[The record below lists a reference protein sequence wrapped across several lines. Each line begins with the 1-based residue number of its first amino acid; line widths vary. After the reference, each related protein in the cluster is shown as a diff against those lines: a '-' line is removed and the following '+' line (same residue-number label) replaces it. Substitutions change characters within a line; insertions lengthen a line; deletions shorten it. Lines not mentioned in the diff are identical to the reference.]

1 MKTAFYLAFLRLR
14 RAPLR
19 FCLVLLT
26 IIVTVCIALWF
37 AAGYD
42 TLMANADRDAAV
54 MTGSADLLL
63 FPRRTAASSLD
74 EGLLAAL
81 KRDSAVRSLAVFAPV
96 DVNLAGRKG
105 RETPPPMYGLPRRTP
120 SLVGTD
126 SADAPLEMV
135 AGRWLSGKTGE
146 AVADAQTAARNR
158 WKTGAMIRVRSAA
171 GFFHFRLAGI
181 IAENPAG
188 KRFST
193 ISDSDMLRPPP
204 SRAIYVPLEDAR
216 RCAGGKLDIAYA
228 SLRLNALPEHWK
240 ERLDIAHVLCFS
252 REDIRRAL
260 HDGASAGNARMQVF
274 SAGSVSLLVAFFIV
288 FSILNM
294 EVDEQRRHFAMLRMA
309 GFTRRQLFLILF
321 FEAFFFALSGWI
333 CGLAAGA
340 VLLKLL
346 NLPLHLGFW
355 SIAVSGIFSCI
366 ATFGAALFPALRAA
380 SVMPMDAF
388 AKQAPAMPG
397 KKPCFL
403 FCIGILLLP
412 VNPLIVFLPAIPE
425 NLRIVLY
432 GFIGCPVQVA
442 AFLLMTPLL
451 LRGVEWC
458 LRGIFAF
465 LFRLNPLFFRS
476 QLDAGF
482 KRGALLTAALS
493 AGLGFYM
500 MVVIWSAS
508 LLLPFLP
515 GAWMPDLFAVIVPGG
530 LKNGDMVRVEKF
542 AGVEKALPVAV
553 EQVKL
558 AGDLTGSRKRKN
570 VVRQDNVVFMGL
582 DVSAAYEGREA
593 LLPFVYLEPDR
604 ESALNLL
611 KTGEN
616 YCLIPEHFALV
627 AGLRSGDSFEVI
639 PPDAPETRLRYTVA
653 GVIEFKGWHWFSKMS
668 GTRRHESRTAAML
681 FGSYENIARN
691 FSLNRVNFIWM
702 NLNRDAS
709 EKDFNRELYA
719 LAAQNRGEKY
729 RIAGGGG
736 GEISQEYVKLV
747 SRDFLKHSILSRT
760 EQVVNGMLNLPLVI
774 LCATTLAVASA
785 AFGAVHARRRELR
798 VMRMVGLSAFGAVRL
813 VIAEF
818 LLIGMAASA
827 VSLLFGIFSG
837 VCSAQM
843 ASSLS
848 FFGGMGWNFSIPWGR
863 VVTGCL
869 IVLGVCFA
877 GTLIPALLQMRRK
890 FFDCGNEE

>member
-1 MKTAFYLAFLRLR
+1 MRTAFYLAYLRLR

-19 FCLVLLT
+19 LCLVLLT
-26 IIVTVCIALWF
+26 ITVTVCIALWF

-42 TLMANADRDAAV
+42 TLMANADRDAAAMV
-54 MTGSADLLL
+54 SNADLLL
-63 FPRRTAASSLD
+63 FPRRTAASSLNA
-74 EGLLAAL
+74 GLLAEL
-81 KRDSAVRSLAVFAPV
+81 KRDSAVASLAVFAPV
-96 DVNLAGRKG
+96 DVNLAGKKG
-105 RETPPPMYGLPRRTP
+105 SETPPPMYGLPRRTP

-126 SADAPLEMV
+126 AVDAPLEMV
-135 AGRWLSGKTGE
+135 AGRWLSGKEGE
-146 AVADAQTAARNR
+146 AIADVQTAVRRR
-158 WKTGAMIRVRSAA
+158 WKTGTVIRIRSAA
-171 GFFHFRLAGI
+171 GFYSFRLVGI

-188 KRFST
+188 KRFSA
-193 ISDSDMLRPPP
+193 ISDSDLLRPPP
-204 SRAIYVPLEDAR
+204 SRAIYVSLDDAR
-216 RCAGGKLDIAYA
+216 KCAGGRLEIAYA
-228 SLRLNALPEHWK
+228 SLRQKIPLEHWMK
-240 ERLDIAHVLCFS
+240 RLESAHVMCFS
-252 REDIRRAL
+252 RENIRSAL
-260 HDGASAGNARMQVF
+260 HDSASAGSARMQVF

-294 EVDEQRRHFAMLRMA
+294 EVDEQRRHFAMLRMT

-321 FEAFFFALSGWI
+321 FEALLFALSGWV
-333 CGLAAGA
+333 CGLSVGT
-340 VLLKLL
+340 VLLKLW
-346 NLPLHLGFW
+346 NLPLHIGFW

-366 ATFGAALFPALRAA
+366 ATLGAALFPALRAA
-380 SVMPMDAF
+380 SVMPMDIF
-388 AKQAPAMPG
+388 AKQEPAISA
-397 KKPCFL
+397 KRIRVL
-403 FCIGILLLP
+403 FHVGILLLP

-432 GFIGCPVQVA
+432 GFAGCPVQVA
-442 AFLLMTPLL
+442 AFLLMTPQF
-451 LRGVEWC
+451 LRWGGQC
-458 LRGIFAF
+458 LRGMFAF
-465 LFRLNPLFFRS
+465 AFRLNPLLFRS

-500 MVVIWSAS
+500 MIVIWSAS

-515 GAWMPDLFAVIVPGG
+515 GEWMPDLFALIVPGG
-530 LKNGDMVRVEKF
+530 LKNSDMARVERLTSVK
-542 AGVEKALPVAV
+542 KALPVAV

-558 AGDLTGSRKRKN
+558 AGDLTGSRSMKN

-582 DVSAAYEGREA
+582 DVHAAYEGADA

-604 ESALNLL
+604 ESALRLL
-611 KTGEN
+611 KTGGN
-616 YCLIPEHFALV
+616 YCLIPAHFALV
-627 AGLRSGDSFEVI
+627 TGLRSGDSFEVI
-639 PPDAPETRLRYTVA
+639 PPDAPETRLRYTAA

-681 FGSYENIARN
+681 FGSYGNIARN
-691 FSLNRVNFIWM
+691 FNLNRVNFIWM
-702 NLNRDAS
+702 NLNGDVP
-709 EKDFNRELYA
+709 EKELRRELAA

-729 RIAGGGG
+729 HIAGGGE

-747 SRDFLKHSILSRT
+747 SRSFLKHSILNRT

-774 LCATTLAVASA
+774 LGATTLAVASA

-798 VMRMVGLSAFGAVRL
+798 IMRMAGLSAFGAVRL

-818 LLIGMAASA
+818 LLIGTVASA

-863 VVTGCL
+863 VAAGCL